1 MSRGDFDFES
11 RLVPLLLAYARHRG
25 VEAQPFIAKYKL
37 PDDVLTRAPGKLIIT
52 TPMSVVPALADELA
66 ATLND
71 PHLGLS
77 MSDWLP
83 RGTYGVAEFL
93 TRAGPTMRHSFQN
106 FCRFNAIIAPAQS
119 FRFEESGA
127 EAQYHNTVPRRPNA
141 TGRHLQE
148 YSSAAVLRTFMALG
162 GVKPVRAWFSHAR
175 PERLDRE
182 RLSAALFTSE
192 VTWDEPTNG
201 FAFPSSVL
209 DHPVQGG
216 DAALYAFLEEH
227 AVEALA
233 SRPRADD
240 LIDKLRHLIRD
251 ALKQGEP
258 NVERLATRL
267 NMSGRTLQRRLSD
280 LKSSFQEVLDA
291 VRFDLARAYLK
302 DARLDV
308 SQVAYLL
315 GYSELRAFDRAFRRW
330 ADKSPTEWRS
340 DA

>member
-1 MSRGDFDFES
+1 MSRGDFDYES
-11 RLVPLLLAYARHRG
+11 RLVPLLLAYAKHRDVA
-25 VEAQPFIAKYKL
+25 VEPFIAKYKL
-37 PDDVLTRAPGKLIIT
+37 PADVLSKAPGKLIIT
-52 TPMSVVPALADELA
+52 TQMSVVPALADELA

-93 TRAGPTMRHSFQN
+93 TRAGPTLRHSFQN
-106 FCRFNAIIAPAQS
+106 FCRFSTIIAPAQS
-119 FRFEESGA
+119 FQFEESGA
-127 EAQYHNTVPRRPNA
+127 EAFFYNTVSRLPNA
-141 TGRHLQE
+141 AGRHLQE
-148 YSSAAVLRTFMALG
+148 YSLAAVLRTFIALG
-162 GVKPVRAWFSHAR
+162 GVKATRAWFSHAR
-175 PERLDRE
+175 PEKLSRE
-182 RLSAALFTSE
+182 RLTLALFTSE
-192 VTWDEPTNG
+192 VTYDEPTNG
-201 FAFPSSVL
+201 FAFPSSLL
-209 DHPVQGG
+209 DGPVQGG

-233 SRPRADD
+233 SRPRTDD
-240 LIDKLRHLIRD
+240 LIDKLRHLIRE

-280 LKSSFQEVLDA
+280 LKTSFQEVLDV

-302 DARLDV
+302 DVRLDV

-340 DA
+340 A